1 MCYSTMDC
9 YNSESSRNG
18 VLLAVGCCGLLVLAL
33 IPLFRLTI
41 YAVPYY
47 DDYNFGRFARAA
59 IEQEQSKWAAI
70 SGALDCSRTQWYA
83 WQGTYSSIFFMT
95 LMPAVWGEQYYF
107 LGPVFILL
115 LLLAGSMV
123 FTHVILRKV
132 FRMEKWSSL
141 AIQAVITIAEFMFI
155 YSAQSGFYW
164 YNGGIH
170 YVGMHGFGLLFLSV
184 AICLERAEGRT
195 AKGLLFTASV
205 LLAMITAGSNFV
217 TALQGLLC
225 LLTILL
231 VSVVVERRRTG
242 LWLLPSTLVYIIGF
256 GLNVAA
262 PGNSVRA
269 RSYVGWG
276 YGPLESIGRS
286 FLEAVKHI
294 PEYTGP
300 VVLMVMLLLLPMI
313 WQAVKSTDYRFRY
326 PGIVLALSFCLYATG
341 YTPSLYSLGHAGLS
355 RTLNAVKITYLLL
368 LFLNEI
374 YWIGWLRQLLEKRA
388 EQTTGQ
394 LTIQKWAI
402 RNGAAAWWF
411 YVLIGV
417 ACLVIFRASSNQA
430 GHYSSYGAYY
440 YVHTGEAY
448 NFHQEYLERVAIL
461 SGPEKDVQ
469 LPAYQFRPWFLCM
482 GEISEDA
489 DNEANR
495 SLAMWYHK
503 DSVTLKEKD

>member
-1 MCYSTMDC
+1 MKGAL
-9 YNSESSRNG
+9 EKLRKILLWKPG
-18 VLLAVGCCGLLVLAL
+18 RVLLAVGCCGLLLLAL

-115 LLLAGSMV
+115 LLLAGS
-123 FTHVILRKV
+123 
-132 FRMEKWSSL
+132 
-141 AIQAVITIAEFMFI
+141 
-155 YSAQSGFYW
+155 
-164 YNGGIH
+164 
-170 YVGMHGFGLLFLSV
+170 
-184 AICLERAEGRT
+184 
-195 AKGLLFTASV
+195 
-205 LLAMITAGSNFV
+205 NFV

-256 GLNVAA
+256 GMNVAA

-300 VVLMVMLLLLPMI
+300 VVLMVMLLLVPMI
-313 WQAVKSTDYRFRY
+313 WQALKSTDYRFRY

-355 RTLNAVKITYLLL
+355 RTLNAVKITYLML

-374 YWIGWLRQLLEKRA
+374 YWCGWLKQILEKRTDKSA
-388 EQTTGQ
+388 
-394 LTIQKWAI
+394 QKLSA
-402 RNGAAAWWF
+402 RNGAAVWW
-411 YVLIGV
+411 
-417 ACLVIFRASSNQA
+417 
-430 GHYSSYGAYY
+430 Y
-440 YVHTGEAY
+440 YVHTGQAY
-448 NFHQEYLERVAIL
+448 NFHQEYLERVKRL
-461 SGPEKDVQ
+461 SGNARNVH
-469 LPAYQFRPWFLCM
+469 LPAYRFKPWFLCM
-482 GEISEDA
+482 GDISEDA
-489 DNEANR
+489 HNEANC

>member
-1 MCYSTMDC
+1 MKGAL
-9 YNSESSRNG
+9 EKLRKILLWKPG
-18 VLLAVGCCGLLVLAL
+18 RVLLAVGCCGLLLLAL

-115 LLLAGSMV
+115 LLLAGS
-123 FTHVILRKV
+123 
-132 FRMEKWSSL
+132 
-141 AIQAVITIAEFMFI
+141 
-155 YSAQSGFYW
+155 
-164 YNGGIH
+164 
-170 YVGMHGFGLLFLSV
+170 
-184 AICLERAEGRT
+184 
-195 AKGLLFTASV
+195 
-205 LLAMITAGSNFV
+205 NFV

-256 GLNVAA
+256 GMNVAA

-300 VVLMVMLLLLPMI
+300 VVLMVMLLLVPMI
-313 WQAVKSTDYRFRY
+313 WQALKSTDYRFRY

-355 RTLNAVKITYLLL
+355 RTLNAVKITYLML
-368 LFLNEI
+368 LFFNEI
-374 YWIGWLRQLLEKRA
+374 YWCGWLKQILEKRTDKSA
-388 EQTTGQ
+388 
-394 LTIQKWAI
+394 QKLSA
-402 RNGAAAWWF
+402 RNGAAVWW
-411 YVLIGV
+411 
-417 ACLVIFRASSNQA
+417 
-430 GHYSSYGAYY
+430 Y
-440 YVHTGEAY
+440 YVHTGQAY
-448 NFHQEYLERVAIL
+448 NFHQEYLERVKRL
-461 SGPEKDVQ
+461 SGNARNVH
-469 LPAYQFRPWFLCM
+469 LPAYRFKPWFLCM
-482 GEISEDA
+482 GDISEDA
-489 DNEANR
+489 HNEANC

>member
-1 MCYSTMDC
+1 MKGAL
-9 YNSESSRNG
+9 EKLRKILLWKPG
-18 VLLAVGCCGLLVLAL
+18 RVLLAVSCCVLLLLTL
-33 IPLFRLTI
+33 IPLLRLAI

-59 IEQEQSKWAAI
+59 IEQEKSGFAAI
-70 SGALDCSRTQWYA
+70 SGALDCVRTQWYA

-132 FRMEKWSSL
+132 FGMEKWISL

-170 YVGMHGFGLLFLSV
+170 YVGMHGFGLLFLAV

-205 LLAMITAGSNFV
+205 LLAMMTAGSNFV

-300 VVLMVMLLLLPMI
+300 VVLMVMLLLVPMI

-355 RTLNAVKITYLLL
+355 RTLNAVKITYLML

-374 YWIGWLRQLLEKRA
+374 YWCGWLKQILEKRTDKSA
-388 EQTTGQ
+388 
-394 LTIQKWAI
+394 QKLSA
-402 RNGAAAWWF
+402 RKGAAVWWY
-411 YVLIGV
+411 YVIIGV
-417 ACLVIFRASSNQA
+417 MCLMIFQVSPNQA

-495 SLAMWYHK
+495 SLAMWYGK
-503 DSVTLKEKD
+503 DSVTLISED

>member
-1 MCYSTMDC
+1 MKDIREKMRKIWLW
-9 YNSESSRNG
+9 NPG
-18 VLLAVGCCGLLVLAL
+18 KILLAVGFCGLLLLAL
-33 IPLFRLTI
+33 IPLFRLTL

-47 DDYNFGRFARAA
+47 DDYNFGRFVRAA
-59 IEQEQSKWAAI
+59 IEQEQSGFAAI
-70 SGALDCSRTQWYA
+70 SGALDCVRTQWYA

-115 LLLAGSMV
+115 LLLAGTMV
-123 FTHVILRKV
+123 FTGVILRRV
-132 FRMEKWSSL
+132 FGLEKWSSL
-141 AIQAVITIAEFMFI
+141 AIQAVITTAVFMFI

-170 YVGMHGFGLLFLSV
+170 YVGMHGFGLLFLAV
-184 AICLERAEGRT
+184 AVCLERPERKAST
-195 AKGLLFTASV
+195 GLLFTASI

-217 TALQGLLC
+217 IALQGLLC

-231 VSVVVERRRTG
+231 ISVGLERRKTG
-242 LWLLPSTLVYIIGF
+242 LWLLPATVVYIIGF
-256 GLNVAA
+256 GMNVAA

-294 PEYTGP
+294 PEFTGLIVP
-300 VVLMVMLLLLPMI
+300 VVMLLLVPLI
-313 WQAVKSTDYRFRY
+313 LQAVKTTTYRFRY
-326 PGIVLALSFCLYATG
+326 PGLVLAWSFCLYATG
-341 YTPSLYSLGHAGLS
+341 YTPSLYSMGHAGLS
-355 RTLNAVKITYLLL
+355 RTLNAVKITYLML

-374 YWIGWLRQLLEKRA
+374 YWCGWLRQRLQAKGLSVWDGR
-388 EQTTGQ
+388 
-394 LTIQKWAI
+394 
-402 RNGAAAWWF
+402 AAWWF
-411 YVLIGV
+411 YGV
-417 ACLVIFRASSNQA
+417 AGVMFLLIFRVSPNQA
-430 GHYSSYGAYY
+430 GHYSAYGAYY
-440 YVHTGEAY
+440 YIHTGEAY